1 MTNLFEI
8 NRVLAVKLNQS
19 FSSLYELPYY
29 EYIYYLNGLAADV
42 GTQTNTVFDLNREKG
57 NGTTEVTSE

>member
-1 MTNLFEI
+1 MNLFEI

-29 EYIYYLNGLAADV
+29 EYRSYLDFLLDEAGANTNQQFEIAPNSRSEDQSSLA
-42 GTQTNTVFDLNREKG
+42 E
-57 NGTTEVTSE
+57 